1 MKASGCQKF
10 RFPSERNRNNSF
22 RTGTLR
28 RVRFWCCKPRRIAN
42 REKIFCFCG
51 DLSKESE
58 KTLAIYR
65 KTCIITCMPAFWLW
79 GKMSAAMERNEK
91 GEIE

>member
-1 MKASGCQKF
+1 MIVSVRTRCGVSVF
-10 RFPSERNRNNSF
+10 RAENLARAFCVLLTDSVF
-22 RTGTLR
+22 
-28 RVRFWCCKPRRIAN
+28 
-42 REKIFCFCG
+42 IFCG
-51 DLSKESE
+51 NLSKESR

>member
-1 MKASGCQKF
+1 MIVSVRTRCGVSVFGAENPAAS
-10 RFPSERNRNNSF
+10 P
-22 RTGTLR
+22 TGN
-28 RVRFWCCKPRRIAN
+28 F
-42 REKIFCFCG
+42 FCFWS
-51 DLSKESE
+51 DLSKESG

-91 GEIE
+91 RRN